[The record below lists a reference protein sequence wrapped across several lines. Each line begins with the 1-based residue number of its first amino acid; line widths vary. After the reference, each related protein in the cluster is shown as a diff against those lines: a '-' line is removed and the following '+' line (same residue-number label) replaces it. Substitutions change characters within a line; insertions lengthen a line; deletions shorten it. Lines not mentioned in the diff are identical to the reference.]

1 MRQRCITPTHSILSC
16 PRALTDSHA
25 LRTQPAAVPS
35 PQVYFEDVLAALIE
49 HNYTTEMHEGLPPTP
64 RHELSTDEQAKLA
77 KKRAKSDTNSS
88 AADWS
93 PEVAELKR
101 M

>member
-1 MRQRCITPTHSILSC
+1 MRTARLNGRSA
-16 PRALTDSHA
+16 RA
-25 LRTQPAAVPS
+25 

-64 RHELSTDEQAKLA
+64 RHELSKEEQAKLA
-77 KKRAKSDTNSS
+77 KKRAKSNTSQQT
-88 AADWS
+88 AADWT